1 VAEARKPPRNMYV
14 RRGVMRAL
22 MLKQAKM
29 AEVHRTA
36 VVTMLGSI
44 IVAIAISGAIEEPWQ
59 MEKAPRTP

>member
-1 VAEARKPPRNMYV
+1 
-14 RRGVMRAL
+14 